1 MKIKL
6 ISLKDLKQALVE
18 TVIRFPLITMLLLI
32 GASNHLY
39 MDIFER
45 EAFKYY
51 SRNIFMS
58 ILLLIPVLYSLQ
70 MLLES
75 NWIKR
80 VHKYLLEGIAIL
92 LAALYFYQLPNSL
105 LLAVHY
111 SQFFLYLSISIL
123 SAFVSVKS
131 YTENDDVFWH
141 FNIAL
146 LSRANIT
153 FLYTSVILSGT
164 SAALSAIDLLFK
176 TKLMQHHEIRIVI
189 LTLWL
194 FMPIFFL
201 RGIPSLVEKEKFLS
215 YRPLWIKNIGIYVL
229 IPLTTVYLAIL
240 YAYAGKIAF
249 QWKLPDGMVS
259 NLILSFAAFG
269 VITLILIHPF
279 QKDENT
285 RWTYWFG
292 RLFYYL
298 QFPLLILL
306 SIAIYRRVMDYGI
319 TFRRFYVLLLSL
331 WLLFISIFMVY
342 RKNKNLVSIPFSLLL
357 LAFLSSFGPWSAYSI
372 SFKSQKNRL
381 DNLLEKNGLVVD
393 GKLKKPEIELSKD
406 VKGEIS
412 SITKYLFDYG
422 KLNTYSH
429 LIPVKDT
436 ITPKLFTEKLG
447 FEFSPR
453 SGSDY
458 EDNEWFNYSVDMH
471 TIPIGNGEYDYLVK
485 MCPQQ
490 WEKNDTRKIEQGSLK
505 VEYLTDK
512 MMFIFSRNNNPDS
525 LKISMKDVV
534 NEFNGTAK
542 NNTVKEVLREND
554 FFRIVCYFSSLSG
567 RKSQEG
573 ITLNNIN
580 VDFLIKLKR

>member
-18 TVIRFPLITMLLLI
+18 TVIRFPLITILLLI

-45 EAFKYY
+45 EVFKYY

-393 GKLKKPEIELSKD
+393 GKLKKPEFELSKE

-453 SGSDY
+453 RGSDY
-458 EDNEWFNYSVDMH
+458 EDNEWFNYSVDIQ

-485 MCPQQ
+485 MCQQQ
-490 WEKNDTRKIEQGSLK
+490 WEKTDNRKIEQGSLK

-525 LKISMKDVV
+525 LKIQMKDVV

-554 FFRIVCYFSSLSG
+554 FFRIACYFSSLSG
-567 RKSQEG
+567 RKSHEG
-573 ITLNNIN
+573 LTLNNIN
-580 VDFLIKLKR
+580 VDFLIKLKK